1 MSIHI
6 LRILATDGRVRLF
19 TGGQRELEVLR
30 NRLVFS
36 VERDRYAVVRAGL
49 TTERVEVHIQDVAA
63 VGVVEPCLP
72 DRGGE
77 SA

>member
-6 LRILATDGRVRLF
+6 LRILATDGRVRSF
-19 TGGQRELEVLR
+19 TGERRELELLR

-36 VERDRYAVVRAGL
+36 VERDRYAIVRAGL
-49 TTERVEVHIQDVAA
+49 TTERVEVHVQDVAA
-63 VGVVEPCLP
+63 VGIVEPWPP
-72 DRGGE
+72 DGNRE